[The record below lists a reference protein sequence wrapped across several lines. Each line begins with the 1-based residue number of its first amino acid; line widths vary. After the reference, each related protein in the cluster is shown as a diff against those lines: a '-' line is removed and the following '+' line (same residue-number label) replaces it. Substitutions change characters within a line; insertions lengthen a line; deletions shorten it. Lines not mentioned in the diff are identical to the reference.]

1 MKYCWILIFLYTSS
15 SVQTLTTFGHFL
27 SQDRLLTL
35 GGGVGGAGRARGGEG
50 AGKAKGATT
59 VGGDRLGLLPTQMKR
74 ESPLYR
80 SCQNLINFD
89 MRN

>member
-35 GGGVGGAGRARGGEG
+35 GEGMGGAGRARGGEG
-50 AGKAKGATT
+50 AGRARGATGS
-59 VGGDRLGLLPTQMKR
+59 VGGRLGPLPTQMNMDR
-74 ESPLYR
+74 PR
-80 SCQNLINFD
+80 
-89 MRN
+89 